1 MILIVGGAY
10 QGKLKYAT
18 DRYLLSDDDIFY
30 CENKSRIDFCKKVIY
45 GLDRLILNQ
54 LKAGIDP
61 AAYIDE
67 NIEAM
72 KDKIIICTDIFC
84 GIVPVDALMRRWRD
98 DTGRIMI
105 RLANESDSVIR
116 IFLGMEQIIK

>member
-1 MILIVGGAY
+1 MQRIGIYLAMIIYFIVKIKVELIL
-10 QGKLKYAT
+10 Q
-18 DRYLLSDDDIFY
+18 
-30 CENKSRIDFCKKVIY
+30 KVIY

>member
-1 MILIVGGAY
+1 
-10 QGKLKYAT
+10 
-18 DRYLLSDDDIFY
+18 
-30 CENKSRIDFCKKVIY
+30 
-45 GLDRLILNQ
+45 
-54 LKAGIDP
+54 
-61 AAYIDE
+61 
-67 NIEAM
+67 M